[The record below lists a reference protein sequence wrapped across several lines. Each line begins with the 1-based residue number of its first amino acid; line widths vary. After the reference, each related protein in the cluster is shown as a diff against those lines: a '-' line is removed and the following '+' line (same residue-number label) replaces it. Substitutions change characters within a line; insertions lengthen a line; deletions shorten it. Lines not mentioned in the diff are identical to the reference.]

1 MDAPHKLRFDKV
13 CMGTKIDHGIMVMF
27 DNQDEEDDFYGLDKD
42 YRDVMIPSIAME
54 IYRRLIDCN
63 FIMIFLMEVIM
74 RSMSLDLAFLV

>member
-54 IYRRLIDCN
+54 I
-63 FIMIFLMEVIM
+63 FLMEVIM